1 MFVLTCVSGAGTK
14 TGQLVVAP
22 VRPPANTRASEKG
35 VSVTSLD
42 PWVQFCAIADGGGEI
57 VGASMAEGVPAV
69 VARQLCYVSFV

>member
-35 VSVTSLD
+35 VSVTSSD
-42 PWVQFCAIADGGGEI
+42 PWVQFCAIADGGRELSALLWPKAWQRLSPDSC
-57 VGASMAEGVPAV
+57 VM
-69 VARQLCYVSFV
+69 